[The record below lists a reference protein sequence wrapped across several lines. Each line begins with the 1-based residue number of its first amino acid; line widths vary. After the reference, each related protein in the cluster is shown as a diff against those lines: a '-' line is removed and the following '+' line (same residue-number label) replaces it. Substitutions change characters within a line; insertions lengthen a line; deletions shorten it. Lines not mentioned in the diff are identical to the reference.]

1 MKKIYD
7 HYIKDGNIDLSNIG
21 GRGDLLADGFALYT
35 RMNSYHYSKPTFIDE
50 CKTSTIHQRH
60 VTRHEINNN
69 IIIDYFMKKEYFDI
83 KQKPFD
89 YEEEKRKIIDE
100 EKKMKEARKLE
111 QEKKRRQMKNS
122 MGMDQLINYKIS
134 LLNEHKINCDCENC
148 KRLMQEIKI
157 LLNEKKS
164 VITKV

>member
-1 MKKIYD
+1 
-7 HYIKDGNIDLSNIG
+7 
-21 GRGDLLADGFALYT
+21 
-35 RMNSYHYSKPTFIDE
+35 
-50 CKTSTIHQRH
+50 
-60 VTRHEINNN
+60 
-69 IIIDYFMKKEYFDI
+69 MKKEYFDI

-100 EKKMKEARKLE
+100 ENKMKEARKLEQEKKMKEARKLE
-111 QEKKRRQMKNS
+111 QEKKRMQMKKS
-122 MGMDQLINYKIS
+122 MGMDELINYKIS

-164 VITKV
+164 LITKV